1 MRKRPGNVP
10 AWSLPPPAKFFR
22 ESYTRTLDT
31 MKLDDKPAD
40 PQYREAL
47 ISMTALYFIEE
58 HALLQPEQ
66 LADAKNSLQSLFLRT
81 SGEETMLRK
90 LIEILKTTKQ
100 IHQSFASISNVLAG
114 ITRSVQTVD
123 SKVAAYKQALATLTL
138 GAEENAAFAGP
149 FLSFSQAF
157 LQKVDAFDSSLRQY
171 VELKETEARY
181 NSIYHIAMDARERL
195 KQRLAGVLG
204 TREHSEAE
212 SRIRQSVV
220 STFDYSESE
229 SNLQFAQRDA
239 RLKEEEIMSQLD
251 DIRTMC
257 EMAKNPSMRDKND
270 DSSAPTVSSYSVYPA
285 AKPARPKAEYEDVFA
300 LFSTAL
306 RAHPR
311 LLQLKDIVL
320 ELFKIYQHS
329 YGIFRLDCNNLSKA
343 METMFDNSEAYFEAK
358 VEDKDIRAKREKL
371 RMIEGLIPFL
381 EHTAEVLFKAEA
393 LSYGKFSRV
402 MSDIISEKR
411 VPWAHITEH
420 LLRAKVQAEAELSTR
435 L

>member
-1 MRKRPGNVP
+1 
-10 AWSLPPPAKFFR
+10 
-22 ESYTRTLDT
+22 
-31 MKLDDKPAD
+31 MKLEDKPAD
-40 PQYREAL
+40 AQHREAL

-90 LIEILKTTKQ
+90 LIEILKITKQ
-100 IHQSFASISNVLAG
+100 IHQSFASISSVLTG

-138 GAEENAAFAGP
+138 SAEENAAFAGP

-157 LQKVDAFDSSLRQY
+157 LQKVDAFDNNLRQY

-181 NSIYHIAMDARERL
+181 NSIHRIAMDARERL
-195 KQRLAGVLG
+195 KLRLAGVLG

-212 SRIRQSVV
+212 SRIRQNVV
-220 STFDYSESE
+220 STFDYSEAE

-239 RLKEEEIMSQLD
+239 RNKEEEIMFQLE
-251 DIRTMC
+251 DIRAMC
-257 EMAKNPSMRDKND
+257 QMAKNPSMRDKSD
-270 DSSAPTVSSYSVYPA
+270 DSSTSTVSSYSVTPA
-285 AKPARPKAEYEDVFA
+285 AKTAIPKAEYEDVFA
-300 LFSTAL
+300 LFATAL
-306 RAHPR
+306 RTHPR

-329 YGIFRLDCNNLSKA
+329 YGIFRLDCNNLGKA

-358 VEDKDIRAKREKL
+358 VEDKDIRTKREKL

-381 EHTAEVLFKAEA
+381 EHAAVALPEEAA
-393 LSYGKFSRV
+393 LSYGKFSRM

-411 VPWAHITEH
+411 APWTHIAEH